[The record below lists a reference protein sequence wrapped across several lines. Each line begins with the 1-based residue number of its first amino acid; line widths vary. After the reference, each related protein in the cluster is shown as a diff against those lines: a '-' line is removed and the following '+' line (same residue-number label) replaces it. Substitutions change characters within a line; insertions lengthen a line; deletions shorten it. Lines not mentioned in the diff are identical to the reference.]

1 VSLDGSRLYYSSNR
15 TGVQNLWTLPAQGG
29 AQQQLTNDPT
39 PNWWPAVSPDG
50 REVAFYSYRSGR
62 RDIWVMPATGGAARQ
77 VTDDE
82 ASD

>member
-1 VSLDGSRLYYSSNR
+1 
-15 TGVQNLWTLPAQGG
+15 
-29 AQQQLTNDPT
+29 
-39 PNWWPAVSPDG
+39 VSPDG